1 MAEAVISNIVGT
13 ITKELAPLIQQ
24 QIELACGVEEQLKKL
39 KNTLS
44 TINSVLHA
52 AEEEHDKNEEV
63 RDWLGKLK
71 EAVYDADDVIDEY
84 QTDNV
89 QRQVL
94 VYRSLI
100 KKVCNFCSLSNPIL
114 FRFQLGQKLKK
125 IRENMDEIAEDRS
138 KFHFTVQSGRDG
150 KAVPLKREQT
160 GSVVSSEVIGR
171 EVDKEAIIKLLLSS
185 NEKENVTIIPIVGM
199 GGLGKTT
206 LAQLVF
212 NDDRVAS
219 HFGYR
224 KIWMCVS
231 DDFHVRQISQ
241 RIAEKLDH
249 RKYGHLDFDLLQII
263 LKQQM
268 STSKY
273 LLVLDDVWNE
283 DRVKWFRLKDLLMN
297 GARGSKV
304 LVTTRGRMIASMMAT
319 DTRYVYNLSGL
330 PYDKCLDLFLSWTF
344 DRIQDRPQNLVAIGK
359 DIVRKC
365 GGLPLAARTL
375 GCFLYRKGEDEWLLV
390 KNSEIWELAQKEDD
404 VLPVLRLT
412 YDQMPQYLKPC
423 FAFCS
428 LFPKDHSIDKETLI
442 HMWMA
447 QGFLQSSDG
456 SPIEKIGHRY
466 VNELL
471 SMSLLEDEHKYPD
484 DEARHCKMHDLIHDL
499 ARLVAGTECS
509 IITAHPK
516 IPSKKVRHVSVFGSG
531 LPENSSSKVKDSISE
546 FLCNAKKLRTLY
558 YHLLVEQNKT
568 VINLLANLKYLRI
581 LILTESEFDGLPSSI
596 GTLLHLRYLDLS
608 KNYHI
613 RRLPHSI
620 CKLQNLQK
628 LKLYS
633 CKQLEE
639 LPKGTWKI
647 ATLRHL
653 EITSKQE
660 FLPNKGIECLT
671 SLRSLSIHNCY
682 RLSTLVRGMQHLTAL
697 QKLCLI
703 DCPNLTSLEFSLNSL
718 ISLESLEIR
727 NCSGLDLSGQLKKKE
742 EDSLEGRWRLPSLL
756 NIVGLNYKKE
766 QIEDEEKKE
775 EGHQGLQKLRSLTF
789 VQLPKLIELPNEL
802 KYAASSLQ
810 YLSISYCDRLSS
822 LPDWLPR
829 CMALKRLEIERCPIL
844 PSPPG
849 SQNDELKELIPKPRN
864 KE

>member
-1 MAEAVISNIVGT
+1 
-13 ITKELAPLIQQ
+13 
-24 QIELACGVEEQLKKL
+24 
-39 KNTLS
+39 
-44 TINSVLHA
+44 
-52 AEEEHDKNEEV
+52 
-63 RDWLGKLK
+63 
-71 EAVYDADDVIDEY
+71 
-84 QTDNV
+84 
-89 QRQVL
+89 
-94 VYRSLI
+94 
-100 KKVCNFCSLSNPIL
+100 
-114 FRFQLGQKLKK
+114 
-125 IRENMDEIAEDRS
+125 
-138 KFHFTVQSGRDG
+138 
-150 KAVPLKREQT
+150 
-160 GSVVSSEVIGR
+160 
-171 EVDKEAIIKLLLSS
+171 
-185 NEKENVTIIPIVGM
+185 
-199 GGLGKTT
+199 
-206 LAQLVF
+206 
-212 NDDRVAS
+212 
-219 HFGYR
+219 
-224 KIWMCVS
+224 
-231 DDFHVRQISQ
+231 
-241 RIAEKLDH
+241 
-249 RKYGHLDFDLLQII
+249 
-263 LKQQM
+263 
-268 STSKY
+268 
-273 LLVLDDVWNE
+273 
-283 DRVKWFRLKDLLMN
+283 
-297 GARGSKV
+297 
-304 LVTTRGRMIASMMAT
+304 
-319 DTRYVYNLSGL
+319 
-330 PYDKCLDLFLSWTF
+330 
-344 DRIQDRPQNLVAIGK
+344 
-359 DIVRKC
+359 
-365 GGLPLAARTL
+365 
-375 GCFLYRKGEDEWLLV
+375 
-390 KNSEIWELAQKEDD
+390 
-404 VLPVLRLT
+404 
-412 YDQMPQYLKPC
+412 
-423 FAFCS
+423 
-428 LFPKDHSIDKETLI
+428 
-442 HMWMA
+442 
-447 QGFLQSSDG
+447 
-456 SPIEKIGHRY
+456 
-466 VNELL
+466 
-471 SMSLLEDEHKYPD
+471 MSLLEDEHKYPD

-849 SQNDELKELIPKPRN
+849 SQNGSYTIISPSQGPFFPCIIFASFYIGSSLIFIYLFLKF
-864 KE
+864 